1 MFSALAQYSGDPKTY
16 WHLSEHQTRDSLL
29 EAISKLPY
37 KGGNTLTGNL
47 ADLALVFLKVRRG
60 SKINVVFITGL
71 ALNHIL
77 QNNFKESV
85 GMRPNSKR
93 IGILIT
99 DGKSQDDVI
108 VHAQN
113 LRDQGIELYAI
124 GEQRSGRLITHN

>member
-1 MFSALAQYSGDPKTY
+1 M
-16 WHLSEHQTRDSLL
+16 
-29 EAISKLPY
+29 
-37 KGGNTLTGNL
+37 TGNL
-47 ADLALVFLKVRRG
+47 AQLALLFFVNMQRG
-60 SKINVVFITGL
+60 SKINLILITGL

-108 VHAQN
+108 VHSQS

-124 GEQRSGRLITHN
+124 GEQRSGGLILHC

>member
-1 MFSALAQYSGDPKTY
+1 MPYLSCPTKEETLWLVNLAQ
-16 WHLSEHQTRDSLL
+16 
-29 EAISKLPY
+29 
-37 KGGNTLTGNL
+37 
-47 ADLALVFLKVRRG
+47 LALLFFFVFFVHPTWLK
-60 SKINVVFITGL
+60 KIHLIFITGA

-108 VHAQN
+108 EHSQN
-113 LRDQGIELYAI
+113 LRDQAIELYAI
-124 GEQRSGRLITHN
+124 GEQRSAGLILQS